1 MRIAL
6 PTVAA
11 GDITVRLAAYGCYR
25 TNRNVRE
32 DTRAHTRRAIIIV
45 NADKCRQ
52 TYGIESPFHRT
63 TDGGI
68 PETLS
73 VKVLWK
79 LCSYPMTCHTMQRQ
93 HAGSD
98 PGRRR
103 KPGIRRHTEISA
115 MVSHS
120 ESGLKLWSCS
130 SAGQVDIAQ
139 LANPRDCAL
148 VHSESNW
155 CLNHSSSAPTRLLS
169 RPATTAHEPRSCPET
184 HPREA
189 HRITE
194 GRDTIQCR

>member
-1 MRIAL
+1 MRVAL

-32 DTRAHTRRAIIIV
+32 DTWAHTRRTIIIV

-52 TYGIESPFHRT
+52 TYGIESLFHRT

-68 PETLS
+68 PEALS

-103 KPGIRRHTEISA
+103 KPERRRHTEISV

-139 LANPRDCAL
+139 FENPRNCPL

-155 CLNHSSSAPTRLLS
+155 CLNHSCSVPTRLLS
-169 RPATTAHEPRSCPET
+169 RRATRQHAQQNCPET
-184 HPREA
+184 HLPVA
-189 HRITE
+189 HRNTE